1 MRWQRSSLLILI
13 GLLLSAPFF
22 VEAKETDT
30 QKAAAETEAQTE
42 AKPAPGDEKAKG
54 PSAQLME
61 TLFEFDPVAE
71 GVEVTHD
78 YKVRN
83 TGTEPLDIEKV
94 KTG

>member
-1 MRWQRSSLLILI
+1 LIVI

-22 VEAKETDT
+22 VGAQESDP
-30 QKAAAETEAQTE
+30 QKPAPETEAQAE
-42 AKPAPGDEKAKG
+42 AKPAPTEEKAKG
-54 PSAQLME
+54 PSAQLVE
-61 TLFEFDPVAE
+61 TLFEFEPVAE

-78 YKVRN
+78 YLVRN